1 MQHFCYICADNG
13 NWTLL
18 NAVLMIGI
26 FDSGAGGLSVWKE
39 LVKLMPS
46 EDYYYISDAAYCPY
60 GPKSKEMIIKR
71 AVSISRF
78 LIERKAEIIV
88 VACNTATA
96 AAIEYLRQTF
106 DIPFVG
112 MEPAVKPAAAMTKT
126 GVIGVLATQGTF
138 KGSLY
143 LATSEK
149 YARKKQ
155 VKIIERVGEGLV
167 ELVESGNTDSPEAE
181 RLVKKYIDP
190 MLEAGADCVVLGCT
204 HYPFLEK
211 LIRRFAPENFNIIN
225 PAPAVAK
232 RAGMLLRQ
240 TRTNDGHGTSGTS
253 CLTREPKITIAT
265 TGSKSDV
272 LKKLAE
278 AVVDEIEASCLL
290 NESQILGLRKKN
302 FVSLDI

>member
-1 MQHFCYICADNG
+1 MCYICARG
-13 NWTLL
+13 SFISPL
-18 NAVLMIGI
+18 NVVFMIGV
-26 FDSGAGGLSVWKE
+26 FDSGSGGLSVWKE

-60 GPKSKEMIIKR
+60 GPKSKEMVVKR
-71 AVSISRF
+71 ATAISEF
-78 LIERKAEIIV
+78 LIERGAEIIV

-96 AAIEYLRQTF
+96 AAVSDLRKSF
-106 DIPFVG
+106 DIQFVG
-112 MEPAVKPAAAMTKT
+112 MEPAVKPAAALTKT

-143 LATSEK
+143 LATSER
-149 YARKKQ
+149 YALRRN

-167 ELVESGNTDSPEAE
+167 ELVESGKMDSPEAE
-181 RLVKKYIDP
+181 QLVKKYIDP

-211 LIRRFAPENFNIIN
+211 VIRKVAYDRLNVIN

-232 RAGMLLRQ
+232 RARNLLEKVRKPVVSDNSSDGGLLRV
-240 TRTNDGHGTSGTS
+240 
-253 CLTREPKITIAT
+253 PKITIAT
-265 TGSKSDV
+265 TGSNTEI

-278 AVVDEIEASCLL
+278 DVTEEVMRSCLL
-290 NESQILGLRKKN
+290 NESQICGLRKKN
-302 FVSLDI
+302 FVSLSI